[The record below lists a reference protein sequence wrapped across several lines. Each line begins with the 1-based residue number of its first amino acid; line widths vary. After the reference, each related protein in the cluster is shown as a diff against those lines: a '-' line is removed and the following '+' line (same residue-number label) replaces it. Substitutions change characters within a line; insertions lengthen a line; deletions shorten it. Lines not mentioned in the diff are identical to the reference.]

1 MTKENSRRKQTPK
14 NFSDKVDDFIGIFSP
29 LAAARRKHFR
39 FISQHMLGSYRAAE
53 HGRLRGSWI
62 PGGGSAD
69 RDLLPELNTLRER
82 SRDLVRNDGIAS
94 GAVDTITTNIIG
106 SGIRPQS
113 RLDRETLKINE
124 DYADQLQ
131 KQMEKIWE
139 RWVPYADAGGRMN
152 FFEIEELSERSR
164 MINGE
169 SIIIPLRLPDSGRKR
184 PYSLALQ
191 VVESDRLNTPYDLF
205 ADKNVRL
212 GVQVGEYGEPI
223 AYYIRTCH
231 PGDINYTTNLS
242 GNSLNNYIR
251 YSAFNDLGDPNIYH
265 LYHVKR
271 AGQTR
276 GEPFFAPV
284 INLFKDRFE
293 YMEAEIVA
301 TRVAACFSVFIK
313 KENAYEVSVGRSTQ
327 DTTGKR
333 IEELSPAMIE
343 YLNPGES
350 IESFSPNRPGGT
362 FGLFME
368 RILRD
373 ISSGLNIPYEILAK
387 DFSKSNYSNTRAA
400 LLEARRFFMMQQRFV
415 ADKFGQPVLM
425 ALLEEAYLKG
435 ELPVLDF
442 YSNRAAYVRSRWI
455 APGWQ
460 WVDPNNEVK
469 AAIDGVNNN
478 ISTLAEETA
487 TQGQDWEDTL
497 EQRARELKKIKE
509 LEEKYGI
516 KLTPQPAP
524 KAGPVPSADQQPGDA
539 VPADQ
544 PAGPD
549 NQSQPGGKKNEQ
561 E

>member
-1 MTKENSRRKQTPK
+1 MNRKTSIRKQVPK
-14 NFSDKVDDFIGIFSP
+14 TFSDKVDDFIGVFSP
-29 LAAARRKHFR
+29 FAAARRRYSR
-39 FISQHMLGSYRAAE
+39 FVLQHMFGAYRGAE
-53 HGRLRGSWI
+53 NGRLRGTWT

-69 RDLLPELNTLRER
+69 RDLLPELATLRDR

-94 GAVDTITTNIIG
+94 GAVDTISTNIIG

-113 RLDRETLKINE
+113 RLDRETLKISE

-131 KQMEKIWE
+131 KKIEKIWE

-152 FFEIEELSERSR
+152 FYEIEELVERSR
-164 MINGE
+164 IINGE
-169 SIIIPLRLPDSGRKR
+169 AIVIPLRLPESDRKR
-184 PYSLALQ
+184 PYSFGLQ
-191 VVESDRLNTPYDLF
+191 VVEADRLNTPYDLF
-205 ADKNVRL
+205 SDKNVRL
-212 GVQVGEYGEPI
+212 GVQVGAYGEPL
-223 AYYIRTCH
+223 AYYIRTNH
-231 PGDINYTTNLS
+231 PGDINYTTKLS
-242 GNSLNNYIR
+242 GNSINNFIKYP
-251 YSAFNDLGDPNIYH
+251 AFNDLGDPNIFH

-301 TRVAACFSVFIK
+301 ARVAACFAVFIK
-313 KENAYEVSVGRSTQ
+313 KENASASSIYRSSETA
-327 DTTGKR
+327 DGKR
-333 IEELSPAMIE
+333 VEELSPAMVE

-350 IESFSPNRPGGT
+350 IEPFNPNRPGGT

-400 LLEARRFFMMQQRFV
+400 LLEARRFFMMQQRFIS
-415 ADKFGQPVLM
+415 DKFGQPVLM
-425 ALLEEAYLKG
+425 ALLEEAYLMG
-435 ELPVLDF
+435 ELPILDF
-442 YSNRAAYVRSRWI
+442 YQNREAYVRSRWI

-460 WVDPNNEVK
+460 WVDPQNEVQ
-469 AAIDGVNNN
+469 AAVEGVNNN

-516 KLTPQPAP
+516 KLTPQQAP
-524 KAGPVPSADQQPGDA
+524 KVGKPSPAGKKPGQVVSGGQPGE
-539 VPADQ
+539 PENQ
-544 PAGPD
+544 P
-549 NQSQPGGKKNEQ
+549 QPEGN
-561 E
+561 